1 MNNVPNSAAAGCLLT
16 FQAESLAPCTIL
28 TAQLPFP
35 KPTLTKNQLN
45 MSHKYMLHRIN
56 RYNCVLKTV
65 SNGKVLKTMV
75 DKMDTVGPFFKFQYT
90 KNAASSPIA
99 EI

>member
-65 SNGKVLKTMV
+65 SNGKVIE
-75 DKMDTVGPFFKFQYT
+75 DNGGQDGHSWSFFQVSVK
-90 KNAASSPIA
+90 
-99 EI
+99 